1 MIEAFST
8 DVGQQV
14 SLGRELMGDEAQ
26 SSLLF
31 LKGPVKVEGLG
42 SEHVCATL
50 GQPPQFVRVWWCP
63 VDSYKSQVRR

>member
-1 MIEAFST
+1 M
-8 DVGQQV
+8 GQQV

-50 GQPPQFVRVWWCP
+50 GQPPQFVRVWWWT
-63 VDSYKSQVRR
+63 VTSHK